1 MCLVLVV
8 CEAYVGTALQD
19 LFVVVCMSFFEL
31 GNWLSWDG
39 FRLFW
44 VQENG
49 GFGKLQDEY
58 KNDYLMRS

>member
-31 GNWLSWDG
+31 GNWLHGMDSGSFG
-39 FRLFW
+39 FKKMVDL
-44 VQENG
+44 G
-49 GFGKLQDEY
+49 SY
-58 KNDYLMRS
+58 KMN

>member
-8 CEAYVGTALQD
+8 CKAYVGTALVD

-31 GNWLSWDG
+31 GNWLTWDG
-39 FRLFW
+39 FREFR

-49 GFGKLQDEY
+49 GFGKLQDEL
-58 KNDYLMRS
+58 KNDCLMRS